1 MEILLAVVI
10 ILLLGGI
17 FQIQKKL
24 DFLEGRVNEVEDS
37 LTEEI
42 RIYGVDKYPKDLDSN
57 DRALESLFSDT
68 IEKEEGE
75 FAERLTDKDTK
86 SSGKES
92 IF

>member
-24 DFLEGRVNEVEDS
+24 DFLEGRINEVEDS

-42 RIYGVDKYPKDLDSN
+42 RIYGVDKYH
-57 DRALESLFSDT
+57 
-68 IEKEEGE
+68 KE
-75 FAERLTDKDTK
+75 LNSK
-86 SSGKES
+86 
-92 IF
+92 